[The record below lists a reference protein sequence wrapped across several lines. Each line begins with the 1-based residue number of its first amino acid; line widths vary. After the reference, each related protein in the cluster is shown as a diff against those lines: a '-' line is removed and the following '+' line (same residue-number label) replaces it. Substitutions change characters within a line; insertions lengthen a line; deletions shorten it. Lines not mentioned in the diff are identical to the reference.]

1 MAGPRSKAGF
11 ARVKLEIATI
21 PSGQRFRRLYLN
33 LPGYNALGFGKTPSR
48 FSDPRKRIASNRF
61 GVLYLGT
68 SLMVC
73 FLEALLR
80 DKRNGAVG
88 DFPLAE
94 RELHARQ
101 YVEII
106 NAHELRLVD
115 LRGNCAIRMGV
126 PSDVARA
133 SKQSLARAWSVAF
146 YEHPE
151 KPDGVIYPSR
161 LNSEINLAIYDRAI
175 PKLVVD
181 VEVPLIAASGLAS
194 ILNDLKVALVP

>member
-1 MAGPRSKAGF
+1 MAGSGPKAGF
-11 ARVKLEIATI
+11 ARVKLEIDTI
-21 PSGQRFRRLYLN
+21 PPGQRFRRLYLN
-33 LPGYNALGFGKTPSR
+33 LPGYHALGFGKTPSR

-68 SLMVC
+68 SLTVC
-73 FLEALLR
+73 FLEVFLR

-94 RELHARQ
+94 KELDARQ
-101 YVEII
+101 DAEII

-115 LRGNCAIRMGV
+115 LRGNRAIRMGV

-133 SKQSLARAWSVAF
+133 SKQSIARAWSVGF

-151 KPDGVIYPSR
+151 KPDGIIYPSR
-161 LNSEINLAIYDRAI
+161 LNSETNLAIYDRAI

-181 VEVPLIAASGLAS
+181 IEMPLIRASGLAS
-194 ILNDLKVALVP
+194 ILNDLKVALAP

>member
-1 MAGPRSKAGF
+1 
-11 ARVKLEIATI
+11 
-21 PSGQRFRRLYLN
+21 
-33 LPGYNALGFGKTPSR
+33 
-48 FSDPRKRIASNRF
+48 
-61 GVLYLGT
+61 
-68 SLMVC
+68 MVC

-133 SKQSLARAWSVAF
+133 SKQSLARAWSIAF